1 MLKEIA
7 RALKKNNNFLITTHL
22 YPDGDAIGSEI
33 VFLEFLKDI
42 GKKAVALNDTPLPSL
57 YKFLP
62 GSEKI
67 ITKLPR
73 NFKPEAAIVLDTPVI
88 HRLGRIKGHVANAPF
103 IISIDHHV
111 SNTKFG
117 HINWV
122 EPRAGAVA
130 EQIIS
135 LLQYLKVRIKP
146 RWAVCLY
153 TAIITDTGSFRYMNT
168 TSSTHRIVAGLIER
182 GVRPEKIA
190 EHIYESNTIER
201 LHSISRALK
210 HLKITPDGKIAWVT
224 VRSYE
229 KYERDEDMVIYPRS
243 LKSVKIAILFREL
256 KQDRVKISF
265 RSKGGV
271 DVNRLAR
278 RFGGGGHPAAS
289 GCVVKGKLSSVRK
302 KILEETEAY
311 LKV

>member
-7 RALKKNNNFLITTHL
+7 RVLKENNNFLVTTHL

-67 ITKLPR
+67 TTKLPR
-73 NFKPEAAIVLDTPVI
+73 NFKPEVAIVLDTPVI
-88 HRLGRIKGHVANAPF
+88 HRLGRIKGHVGNTPF
-103 IISIDHHV
+103 IISIDHHI
-111 SNTKFG
+111 SNAKFG

-122 EPRAGAVA
+122 EPRASAVA

-135 LLQYLKVRIKP
+135 LLQYLKVKIKP

-168 TSSTHRIVAGLIER
+168 TSSTHRIVAGLIEK
-182 GVRPEKIA
+182 GVRPEKVA
-190 EHIYESNTIER
+190 QHIYESNTLER
-201 LHSISRALK
+201 LRSISRALK
-210 HLKITPDGKIAWVT
+210 NLKTTPDGKIAWIN

-229 KYERDEDMVIYPRS
+229 KYERDEDIVIYPRS

-256 KQDRVKISF
+256 KQNRVKISF

-271 DVNRLAR
+271 DVNRLAQ

-302 KILEETEAY
+302 KILEE
-311 LKV
+311 